1 MFNSVLLALT
11 FVLSFVGTMA
21 FRISMPAIAFFTR
34 KVLEASAL
42 SVGLLTSS
50 FFTARATFSII
61 TGSLADKFGRKII
74 YGASL
79 CFILNGLV
87 VQLYALAESVPAVL
101 GVRFLQGILNGVS
114 WVSVQ
119 FVLGKSVNESIRGRV
134 YAIYFALGTLGIA
147 TGNILYSILSNYPMV
162 YILNI
167 SSVLFAIASILTLVI
182 GLLLKGGTPL
192 SIKKA
197 KKTATMSKP
206 GKLGLIKAV
215 PLMVVVLGT
224 TFFSS
229 MVRGDLIYIYIN
241 EAFNVTKATAAE
253 VVAFSSLI
261 ALVGGYILSWVSDSF
276 GDFFALKIT
285 LTIAVIGSIIMGAN
299 VFTVA
304 IMGLVLFYIANSG
317 ILPISRRI
325 AVTHY
330 KLGGTT
336 LGLINASGNI
346 GAVLGAS
353 VIGYLYDIFNR
364 SSVIIL
370 GAKLTIF
377 VLLSSSTLIASL
389 IISLL
394 LLKQSQKRSL

>member
-1 MFNSVLLALT
+1 MKIMLNKVLLALM
-11 FVLSFVGTMA
+11 FALSFIGTIA

-34 KVLEASAL
+34 RVLEASAL

-50 FFTARATFSII
+50 FFTARAIFSII
-61 TGSLADKFGRKII
+61 TGSLADKFCRKVI

-87 VQLYALAESVPAVL
+87 VQLYALAESVLAVL
-101 GVRFLQGILNGVS
+101 CVRFLQGMLNGVS

-119 FVLGKSVNESIRGRV
+119 FVLGKSVSENVRGRV

-147 TGNILYSILSNYPMV
+147 AGNILYSIFSNYPMV

-167 SSVLFAIASILTLVI
+167 SSALFAISSMLSLII
-182 GLLLKGGTPL
+182 GLSFKGSTVL
-192 SIKKA
+192 NIKKT
-197 KKTATMSKP
+197 KKTAAV
-206 GKLGLIKAV
+206 GKSEERRLIKAV

-241 EAFNVTKATAAE
+241 ESFNVTKAIAAE
-253 VVAFSSLI
+253 VVAFTSLI
-261 ALVGGYILSWVSDSF
+261 ALIGGYVLSWISDSF
-276 GDFFALKIT
+276 GDLFALKIA
-285 LTIAVIGSIIMGAN
+285 LTIAVVGSIVMGAN

-325 AVTHY
+325 AITHY
-330 KLGGTT
+330 RLGGTT

-346 GAVLGAS
+346 GAVIGAF
-353 VIGYLYDIFNR
+353 VIGYLYDVFNR
-364 SSVIIL
+364 GSVVIL
-370 GAKLTIF
+370 GAKLTVF
-377 VLLSSSTLIASL
+377 VLLSSLTLIASL
-389 IISLL
+389 IVSLL
-394 LLKQSQKRSL
+394 FLKRS